1 MIERNGNMTVDQLI
15 GKVHKRLNG
24 KDFQDRELA
33 IQVNL
38 TGKIGGVF
46 YIEIRNGE
54 VSVMP
59 YEYIDNDAIVSATMT
74 NFDKLVTGRLDLMTV
89 VDAGKIKVEGNL
101 DKVVLLTELMK

>member
-1 MIERNGNMTVDQLI
+1 MTVEQLI

-24 KDFQDRELA
+24 KDFNGSELA

-46 YIEIRNGE
+46 YVEIRNDE

-59 YEYIDNDAIVSATMT
+59 YEYIDHDAIVSVTMT
-74 NFDKLVTGRLDLMTV
+74 NFDKLVTGRLDLMET

-101 DKVVLLTELMK
+101 DKVVLLAELMK